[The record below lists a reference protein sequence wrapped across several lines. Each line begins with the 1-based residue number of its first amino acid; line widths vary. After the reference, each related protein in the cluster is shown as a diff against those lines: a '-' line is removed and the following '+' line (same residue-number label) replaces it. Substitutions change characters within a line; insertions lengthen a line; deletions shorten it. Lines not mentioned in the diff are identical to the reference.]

1 MQEAVC
7 EKTRELQVNCE
18 MDQLCKSLEILS
30 DRVSTLGNRLVS
42 VMRPDPPRP
51 TVASNEPEEM
61 LCDLAMCIK
70 QRRLLVNVIID
81 HTNDYL
87 DRLEI

>member
-1 MQEAVC
+1 MQEACGKV
-7 EKTRELQVNCE
+7 RELQVNGE
-18 MDQLCKSLEILS
+18 IEQLCKSLEALA
-30 DRVSTLGNRLVS
+30 DRISCLGNRLAP
-42 VMRPDPPRP
+42 VMRADPPRP
-51 TVASNEPEEM
+51 TGTGNQPEEM

-81 HTNDYL
+81 HVNDYL